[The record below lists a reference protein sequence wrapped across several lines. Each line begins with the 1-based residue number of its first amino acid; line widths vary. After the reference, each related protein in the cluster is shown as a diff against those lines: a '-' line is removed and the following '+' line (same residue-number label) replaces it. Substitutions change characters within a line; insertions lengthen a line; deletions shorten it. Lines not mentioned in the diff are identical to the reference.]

1 MVNKMKV
8 KNIMS
13 KDIVSCNINDE
24 FKEVA
29 KLMLNYD
36 IGFIPVKKDKK
47 VVGVITDRD
56 MVIYGLANENNSIEK
71 CMKTIL
77 VTVNSNDSIK
87 KCLEIMKKYK
97 VRRLL
102 VKDNKKLVGVIS
114 LADVINNYNRS
125 KEIISL
131 FKCLFEINR
140 NCNCFDTDVDD
151 FPL

>member
-1 MVNKMKV
+1 MKV
-8 KNIMS
+8 KDIMT

-87 KCLEIMKKYK
+87 KCFEIMKRYK

-114 LADVINNYNRS
+114 LADIINNYNRS

-131 FKCLFEINR
+131 FKCLFEISR
-140 NCNCFDTDVDD
+140 NYNCFDTDVDD

>member
-8 KNIMS
+8 KDIMT

-87 KCLEIMKKYK
+87 KCFEIMKRYK

-131 FKCLFEINR
+131 FKCLFEINS

>member
-1 MVNKMKV
+1 MKV
-8 KNIMS
+8 KDIMT

-87 KCLEIMKKYK
+87 KCFEIMKRYK

-114 LADVINNYNRS
+114 LADIINNYNRS

-140 NCNCFDTDVDD
+140 NYNCFDTDVDD

>member
-8 KNIMS
+8 KDIMT

-56 MVIYGLANENNSIEK
+56 MVIYGLANDNNSIEK

-77 VTVNSNDSIK
+77 VTGAAGFIGANLVTKLIEK
-87 KCLEIMKKYK
+87 MKSQG
-97 VRRLL
+97 L
-102 VKDNKKLVGVIS
+102 V
-114 LADVINNYNRS
+114 
-125 KEIISL
+125 E
-131 FKCLFEINR
+131 E
-140 NCNCFDTDVDD
+140 
-151 FPL
+151 

>member
-8 KNIMS
+8 KDIMT

-87 KCLEIMKKYK
+87 KCFEIMKRYK

-114 LADVINNYNRS
+114 LADIINNYNRS

-131 FKCLFEINR
+131 FKCLFEINS